1 MRKRNLY
8 FLLAA
13 ILVSACNAT
22 QGSDRTT
29 LSGEVERVWED
40 GFRLNTGER
49 SVKVDAW
56 DVFGDNT
63 RSRIQVG
70 QRVDVSGEMSWG
82 EFDASSI
89 TIAGEGT
96 AAHRSPSVDSAP
108 KTQAGRETL
117 TGTIERV
124 WEDGFRLNTG
134 ERTVNV
140 DSWDIFGD
148 NTRSRVSAGQRVRVS
163 GEMSGGEFDAT
174 AVNPL

>member
-8 FLLAA
+8 YLLAA

-22 QGSDRTT
+22 QGSGRTT

-40 GFRLNTGER
+40 GFRLNTGQR
-49 SVKVDAW
+49 SVTVDSW

-63 RSRIQVG
+63 RSQVRVG
-70 QRVDVSGEMSWG
+70 QRVNVSGEMSGG

-89 TIAGEGT
+89 TIAGEG
-96 AAHRSPSVDSAP
+96 SASQRGASAGSGP
-108 KTQAGRETL
+108 QAEAGRETL

-134 ERTVNV
+134 QRTVNV